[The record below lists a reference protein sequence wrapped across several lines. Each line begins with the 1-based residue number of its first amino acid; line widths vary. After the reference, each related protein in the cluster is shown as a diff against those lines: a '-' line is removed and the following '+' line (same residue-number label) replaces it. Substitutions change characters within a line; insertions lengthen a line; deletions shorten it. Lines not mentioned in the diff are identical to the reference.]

1 VIIINCTFLVGRL
14 VKDIELQYLQ
24 NSKNCLFTLA
34 VDRGFKDESG
44 NKQADFISCVAW
56 NGQAEFLSKYCKK
69 GDRIGVKG
77 RIQTRNYQAQDGTTR
92 FITEVVCDT
101 VESYEP
107 RQAQQQEQPQ
117 QQPQQEP
124 KHSGMKVN
132 GKQYNVV
139 DDNDPLPF

>member
-1 VIIINCTFLVGRL
+1 MNCTFLVGRL

-44 NKQADFISCVAW
+44 NRQADFISCVAW
-56 NGQAEFLSKYCKK
+56 NGQAEFLANYCKK

-77 RIQTRNYQAQDGTTR
+77 RIQTRSYQAQDGTTR

-107 RQAQQQEQPQ
+107 RQQGEQLQQQPQ
-117 QQPQQEP
+117 QKQQEP
-124 KHSGMKVN
+124 KHSGMSVN

-139 DDNDPLPF
+139 DDSEMPF

>member
-1 VIIINCTFLVGRL
+1 MIIINTAFLVGRL
-14 VKDIELQYLQ
+14 VKDIELQHLQ

-56 NGQAEFLSKYCKK
+56 NVQAEFLSKYCKK

-77 RIQTRNYQAQDGTTR
+77 RIQTRNYQAQDGSTR

-107 RQAQQQEQPQ
+107 RQQQVE
-117 QQPQQEP
+117 PQQEP
-124 KHSGMKVN
+124 KNSGMSVN
-132 GKQYNVV
+132 GKSYNVV
-139 DDNDPLPF
+139 DDSQGDLPF